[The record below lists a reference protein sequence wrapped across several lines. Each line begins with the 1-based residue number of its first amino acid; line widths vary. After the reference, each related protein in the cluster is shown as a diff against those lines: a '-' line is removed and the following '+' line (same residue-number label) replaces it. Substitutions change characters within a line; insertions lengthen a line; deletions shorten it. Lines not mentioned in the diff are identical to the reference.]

1 MAGSL
6 LYFMEVGMNIEER
19 TLMIEPS
26 SRDLELIISKLEH
39 IRSLLEDTIGVLV
52 EKRDK
57 PRN

>member
-1 MAGSL
+1 
-6 LYFMEVGMNIEER
+6 MNIEER

-26 SRDLELIISKLEH
+26 RRDLDLIISKLEH